1 MQTQYDDEPDI
12 VLDFFAGSGTTA
24 HAIMELNRQDSGNRK
39 CILVTN
45 NEITDINPN
54 GIALDVTTKRLKRI
68 MSGECYDGAK
78 NFEWIKKNKPYRD
91 NLCVYRIETI
101 SKYAQGNTTH
111 PLAPSAG
118 EGERECDNSASDNKK
133 ECANSTREGG
143 IHQNHSTNQ
152 NLSVLDA
159 IDECA
164 YGLERLENIHD
175 KAKWIAQNFEITLEK
190 LEEIKPDS
198 ERANSEC
205 ARLECE
211 KLDRQAKG
219 E

>member
-1 MQTQYDDEPDI
+1 MLDAQYDNTQENHRDISFATQTQYDDEPDI

-24 HAIMELNRQDSGNRK
+24 HALMELNRQDSGNRK

-78 NFEWIKKNKPYRD
+78 NFEWIKKNKPYGD

-101 SKYAQGNTTH
+101 SKYAQDSSSN
-111 PLAPSAG
+111 P
-118 EGERECDNSASDNKK
+118 
-133 ECANSTREGG
+133 
-143 IHQNHSTNQ
+143 
-152 NLSVLDA
+152 LDA

-164 YGLERLENIHD
+164 YGLERFENIHD

-190 LEEIKPDS
+190 LEEIKQD
-198 ERANSEC
+198 SEC
-205 ARLECE
+205 AKSECD
-211 KLDRQAKG
+211 KKAKG